1 MPEDGLREL
10 YIDELKGLYNA
21 DNELLMAWPKNGK
34 TASSNDGSSRA
45 ARIAQAQGS
54 ITIFVT
60 FSFLSRH
67 TLYMSGA

>member
-34 TASSNDGSSRA
+34 TASSND
-45 ARIAQAQGS
+45 
-54 ITIFVT
+54 
-60 FSFLSRH
+60 
-67 TLYMSGA
+67 